1 VSAGRTPGAIPD
13 ATPGATPFNATSDGV
28 RVRLK
33 VAPGARRTG
42 IGAVEAVADGAV
54 LKVQVTAPPEG
65 GKANA
70 AVLKTLAKAWRLPK
84 SHLAIT
90 AGAGA
95 RRKTVHVAGDAG
107 DLMQHFNEWMET
119 HHA

>member
-1 VSAGRTPGAIPD
+1 MSPFSATA
-13 ATPGATPFNATSDGV
+13 DGV

-33 VAPGARRTG
+33 VTPGARRAG
-42 IGAVEAVADGAV
+42 VGVVEAAADGAV

-84 SHLAIT
+84 SRLAIT

-95 RRKTVHVAGDAG
+95 QRKTVHVAGDAG
-107 DLMQHFNEWMET
+107 DLMQHFHEWMEA